1 MQLHPR
7 KNRKNFFNK
16 KTLSSVE
23 ILDPIIA
30 PTIPDDAIGITI
42 FKSIIFSFADTIIA
56 DIDVGI

>member
-1 MQLHPR
+1 MHPR

-23 ILDPIIA
+23 IFDPIIA
-30 PTIPDDAIGITI
+30 PTIPDDEIGITI
-42 FKSIIFSFADTIIA
+42 FQSISLSFADTIIA